1 MLVELVTLLC
11 VYFVTGFVIV
21 ESCFPIVWTQLDDE
35 FIFLSPGVNLNAM
48 RVELGIAR
56 PKSPRYYPVLR
67 IFSSASKIINMCKE
81 IQ

>member
-11 VYFVTGFVIV
+11 VYFATGFVIV

-48 RVELGIAR
+48 RAELVIAR
-56 PKSPRYYPVLR
+56 PKSPRYYPVLG